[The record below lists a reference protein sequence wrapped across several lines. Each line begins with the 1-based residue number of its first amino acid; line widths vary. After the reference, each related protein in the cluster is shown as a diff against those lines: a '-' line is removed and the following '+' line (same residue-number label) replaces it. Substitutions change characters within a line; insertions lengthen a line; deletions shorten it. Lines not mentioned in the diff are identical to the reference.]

1 MNLRIMASL
10 LIALLVSASSFAQD
24 KGPHDNA
31 IKGRQALMQVYG
43 FNMGILGAMA
53 KEKAPYDADAAKA
66 AANNLFLAMSMD
78 QSAMWPQG
86 SDNET
91 AGNMKNRALAAI
103 WTTYPKVA
111 EAGKTSFAAA
121 EELNAVAGD
130 GLKALQSAMGGVGKG
145 CKGCHDDF
153 RAKKK

>member
-1 MNLRIMASL
+1 MKLRITASIL
-10 LIALLVSASSFAQD
+10 LAALVATSSIAQD

-31 IKGRQALMQVYG
+31 IKGRQALMQVYS
-43 FNMGILGAMA
+43 FNLGILGAMA

-66 AANNLFLAMSMD
+66 AANNLLMAMSMD
-78 QSAMWPQG
+78 QSAMWPEG
-86 SDNET
+86 SDNES
-91 AGNMKNRALAAI
+91 AGNIKNRALAAI

-111 EAGKTSFAAA
+111 EAGKASFAAA
-121 EELNAVAGD
+121 EQLNAAAGN
-130 GLKALQSAMGGVGKG
+130 GLAELKGAMGGVGKG